1 MKINEQK
8 KLVAEIKE
16 AITDLQIAK
25 LTAEC
30 FEPEKVRY
38 YDSIIA
44 EMKSRLI
51 DLNAWKKN
59 RIVEANQNVLNCL
72 KALLIWANI
81 PDGSKDEFLRD
92 QCKLAIKRAE
102 ELK

>member
-1 MKINEQK
+1 MNINEQK
-8 KLVAEIKE
+8 KLIAEIKD
-16 AITDLQIAK
+16 AITDLQISR

-30 FEPEKVRY
+30 FQPHNVAY

-44 EMKSRLI
+44 ELKSRLV